1 MIIQYH
7 MQSSLFH
14 IVSVYHKH
22 TEFQQPQLLTTL
34 RPSCNGIPP
43 SLPVTSF
50 SWSRVDARRCTL
62 ACFAG
67 RRRWRPTLRATKAPA
82 MDAAAV
88 VAVGKDEAFAWPAIQ
103 VTTQNSSSQHNMK
116 LHTLRRLGTSWYSS
130 CLSFMTRINLR
141 WYQTKQM
148 KMIHKKIL
156 YYLMWGVMWLN
167 SAHNFM
173 MEFDPLNSMPW
184 AGWTTGETCVFR
196 LRPGATKAT
205 AMLRGRDLLRD
216 VRKVRLRQTTN
227 AQKMR
232 RVMIQCTQEHS

>member
-1 MIIQYH
+1 MMIQYH

-22 TEFQQPQLLTTL
+22 TELKQPQLLTTL

-103 VTTQNSSSQHNMK
+103 VTTQNSSSLPSLPSTWSYEYLSSPSMKQHE
-116 LHTLRRLGTSWYSS
+116 TAYFETSRYVVI
-130 CLSFMTRINLR
+130 LFMSVIHDKN
-141 WYQTKQM
+141 KS
-148 KMIHKKIL
+148 KMISNQANENDTQENILL
-156 YYLMWGVMWLN
+156 YYLMSGVMWFQL
-167 SAHNFM
+167 S
-173 MEFDPLNSMPW
+173 
-184 AGWTTGETCVFR
+184 T
-196 LRPGATKAT
+196 
-205 AMLRGRDLLRD
+205 
-216 VRKVRLRQTTN
+216 
-227 AQKMR
+227 
-232 RVMIQCTQEHS
+232 